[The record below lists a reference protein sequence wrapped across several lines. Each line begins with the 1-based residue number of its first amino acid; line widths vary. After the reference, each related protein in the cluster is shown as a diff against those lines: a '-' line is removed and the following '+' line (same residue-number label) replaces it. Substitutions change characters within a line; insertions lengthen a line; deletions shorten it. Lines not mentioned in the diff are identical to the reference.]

1 RVLGA
6 QGRGTPEHFG
16 VRSKRIVYV
25 GTLGKAAGV
34 SGAFVAGGEE
44 VIETILQRARTY
56 IYTTAAPA
64 MLAAA
69 VEASL
74 ELIRDEEWRRGQL
87 RMLID
92 HLRRELRGPG
102 AALAPSDTPIQP
114 LVLGGNE
121 RALEAAAKLRELGIL
136 VPAIRPPTVPEG
148 TARLRISLS
157 AGHSKEGV
165 VRLAAALRE
174 ACTSG
179 ALVHA

>member
-6 QGRGTPEHFG
+6 QGRGSPGSFG
-16 VRSKRIVYV
+16 VRSKRIGYV

-74 ELIRDEEWRRGQL
+74 ELIRDEEWRREQL

-92 HLRRELRGPG
+92 HLRRELRGNG

-114 LVLGGNE
+114 LVLGGDE
-121 RALEAAAKLRELGIL
+121 GARRAPPEPREPGIL
-136 VPAIRPPTVPEG
+136 GPPPPPPTPPPG
-148 TARLRISLS
+148 PP
-157 AGHSKEGV
+157 
-165 VRLAAALRE
+165 
-174 ACTSG
+174 
-179 ALVHA
+179 